1 MSQRVDLTGVF
12 TGFSR
17 FTIPSILTYQ
27 WSVISALGA
36 VCAPVPEVQ
45 PPQPA
50 AQQSLGLNTPASTW
64 GLPNGTAPTGYTL
77 GSMGVPRAT
86 SQAEQALSALS
97 PAPQPSSV
105 TQGGTNSSSST
116 SSFTSAMV
124 CSGSGSY
131 VQSISFIFSQLP
143 RLPWL
148 VTCSGGEEHLVGLP
162 PATSADTSA
171 ATAAVSSLSSPTCD
185 KRVDVDVLATESVH
199 ALSCVVGM

>member
-1 MSQRVDLTGVF
+1 VDLTAPPLTFG
-12 TGFSR
+12 R
-17 FTIPSILTYQ
+17 LSINNAALTYA

-36 VCAPVPEVQ
+36 VCGPFPEALAS
-45 PPQPA
+45 PA
-50 AQQSLGLNTPASTW
+50 AQQSLGLNTPASMW
-64 GLPNGTAPTGYTL
+64 GLPNGTAPTGYNL
-77 GSMGVPRAT
+77 GSMGVPAAT

-97 PAPQPSSV
+97 PAPQPTSV

-162 PATSADTSA
+162 PGGDTTAAASA
-171 ATAAVSSLSSPTCD
+171 ATLTLSSPTCD
-185 KRVDVDVLATESVH
+185 MRAAVDHTAYELSH
-199 ALSCVVGM
+199 AFTCAVGM